1 MLFVQLLFKINKL
14 YRTKCSI
21 IAKKRAVVMDKRI
34 EQTREA
40 IHQAFYAALKKK
52 DYGDITIQDILNESN
67 VSRSTFYAHF
77 KSKGEVL
84 LSITSDIF
92 DHVFSHHLAEEKT
105 HDFSQTN
112 IMDYWQ
118 YIEHYLYHLGEEKEL
133 VQAILSNSCRSI
145 FIEETKEKIAPLA
158 KVIVGEQEERFS
170 NVPPELACSVMTDTI
185 LLATEYWLAHD
196 CQETPESIVAHIKVL
211 SHCE

>member
-1 MLFVQLLFKINKL
+1 
-14 YRTKCSI
+14 
-21 IAKKRAVVMDKRI
+21 MDKRI

-52 DYGDITIQDILNESN
+52 DYADITIQDILDESDI
-67 VSRSTFYAHF
+67 SRSTFYAHF

-92 DHVFSHHLAEEKT
+92 NHVFSHHLAEEKT

-145 FIEETKEKIAPLA
+145 FLEETKEKIAPLA
-158 KVIVGEQEERFS
+158 KVIVGEQEERFG
-170 NVPPELACSVMTDTI
+170 NVPPELATSVMTDTI

-196 CQETPESIVAHIKVL
+196 CEDTPENIVAHIKVL
-211 SHCE
+211 SACK